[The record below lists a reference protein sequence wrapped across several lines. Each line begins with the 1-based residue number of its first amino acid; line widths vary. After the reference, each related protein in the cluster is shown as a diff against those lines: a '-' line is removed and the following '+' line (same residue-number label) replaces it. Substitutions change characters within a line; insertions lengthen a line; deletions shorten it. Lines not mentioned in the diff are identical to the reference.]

1 MKKQWK
7 DHYWHTV
14 PCARARIEEIVRRAK
29 GSYKVLDAG
38 CNEGFLSQALMEAGF
53 HVTSIDNDDKAIKK
67 ADEFFG
73 IKVIKANVEDLPFM
87 DDEFDLAI
95 GGELLEHLVNPGKG
109 LYELFRVARNRV
121 ILSIPIGGYWLG
133 CKDHLWEIE
142 TSVIEHDEGKKN
154 ILDKKI
160 IVLEFIK
167 RR

>member
-7 DHYWHTV
+7 DSYWYTV

-38 CNEGFLSQALMEAGF
+38 CSDGFLSQALKEAGF
-53 HVTSIDNDDKAIKK
+53 HVTSIDNNDKAIKQ

-73 IKVIKANVEDLPFM
+73 IKVIKADVENLPFM
-87 DDEFDLAI
+87 DDEFDLSI

-109 LYELFRVARNRV
+109 LSELFRVAKNRV
-121 ILSIPIGGYWLG
+121 ILSLPIGKYWLG
-133 CKDHLWEIE
+133 CKDHLWEINA
-142 TSVIEHDEGKKN
+142 TIIEHDKGKKD
-154 ILDKKI
+154 ILEKKI
-160 IVLEFIK
+160 TVLEFIK